1 MSTLCA
7 QKPRVMAGTVKLED
21 RQRLAQEEESEA
33 KRLAIMMMKKRE
45 KYLYNKIMFGKRWK
59 IYEANKLAEK
69 QNAHDETMRSEK
81 AEKVRLL

>member
-1 MSTLCA
+1 M
-7 QKPRVMAGTVKLED
+7 VKK
-21 RQRLAQEEESEA
+21 QN
-33 KRLAIMMMKKRE
+33 
-45 KYLYNKIMFGKRWK
+45 KYFYNKIMFGKRCK